1 MNKKLVI
8 IGFTLAFLIGGL
20 SGCTDDEEEELT
32 IQDLLIKQLQYDDKN
47 ISIKGYIGYTI
58 DNSTIPDEL
67 IEIPQLLDATKN
79 YSIGLDNFSY
89 NSLTLEENTHI
100 EVSGE
105 FSMGYWSEFG
115 SYVLPKIWVEEV
127 RILK

>member
-20 SGCTDDEEEELT
+20 SGCTDDDEELT
-32 IQDLLIKQLQYDDKN
+32 LQDLLIKQLQYDDKH
-47 ISIKGYIGYTI
+47 ISIKGYVGYTI
-58 DNSTIPDEL
+58 DNSTVPDEL

-79 YSIGLDNFSY
+79 FSIGLDNFSY
-89 NSLTLEENTHI
+89 TSLTLEENTHI

-115 SYVLPKIWVEEV
+115 QYVIPKLWAAEV
-127 RILK
+127 YILN